1 MRSLPALKQATVQD
15 CTLFVD
21 PTTHIVSRFSKVVLG
36 RLMGVLHTN
45 GVSKVHNQRLDAR
58 GCLMSVI
65 IAVILIQKKTQ
76 SANGTLQKMER
87 GQSPDML
94 TTQILGFQVQEQL
107 PVSKHLLLAE
117 QAPQADV

>member
-1 MRSLPALKQATVQD
+1 
-15 CTLFVD
+15 
-21 PTTHIVSRFSKVVLG
+21 
-36 RLMGVLHTN
+36 
-45 GVSKVHNQRLDAR
+45 
-58 GCLMSVI
+58 MSVI